1 MPTVRANGIDIAYDD
16 QGSGDTP
23 VVLLHGFPLDKSMWE
38 AQVQALCGEFRVI
51 TPDLRGHGESQ
62 VTPGP
67 YTMELLADDLTGF
80 LDALDIQQVTLGG
93 FSMGGYVAFA
103 FYRKNPERV
112 SCLMLL
118 DTRPQPDSDDAKK
131 GREDMA
137 QLAER
142 EGAGPIAERLT
153 PWLLSPDTVANRQ
166 DVVDTLS
173 AMITRCPVEG
183 IAGDLRGMALRSD
196 SSDLLPNIRRANPAS
211 GRRPRRHHAAGG
223 VSQHGLHN
231 TQRHTGGGLRRG
243 PPVQPGEPGRVQPSP
258 RRFPARIA
266 RSSASRPAVDGCQSQ
281 GMQSTA

>member
-142 EGAGPIAERLT
+142 EGASPIAERLV
-153 PWLLSPDTVANRQ
+153 PRLLSPDTVANRQ

-173 AMITRCPVEG
+173 AMITQCPVEG

-196 SSDLLPNIRRANPAS
+196 SSDLLPNISAPTLLVVGDQDVITPPAESHSMASIIPNSTLVEVSGAGHLSNLENPDEFNQAL
-211 GRRPRRHHAAGG
+211 ADF
-223 VSQHGLHN
+223 
-231 TQRHTGGGLRRG
+231 LRG
-243 PPVQPGEPGRVQPSP
+243 
-258 RRFPARIA
+258 
-266 RSSASRPAVDGCQSQ
+266 
-281 GMQSTA
+281 

>member
-142 EGAGPIAERLT
+142 EGAAPIAERLT
-153 PWLLSPDTVANRQ
+153 PRLLSPDTVANRQ

-173 AMITRCPVEG
+173 AMITQCPVEG

-196 SSDLLPNIRRANPAS
+196 SSDLLPNISAPTLLVVGDQDVITPPAESHSMASIIPNSTLVEVSGAGHLSNLENPDEFNQAL
-211 GRRPRRHHAAGG
+211 ADF
-223 VSQHGLHN
+223 
-231 TQRHTGGGLRRG
+231 LRG
-243 PPVQPGEPGRVQPSP
+243 
-258 RRFPARIA
+258 
-266 RSSASRPAVDGCQSQ
+266 
-281 GMQSTA
+281 

>member
-80 LDALDIQQVTLGG
+80 LDALDIPQVTLGG

-142 EGAGPIAERLT
+142 EGASPIAERLV
-153 PWLLSPDTVANRQ
+153 PRLLSPDTVANRQ

-173 AMITRCPVEG
+173 AMITQCPVEG

-196 SSDLLPNIRRANPAS
+196 SSDLLPNISAPTLLVVGDQDVITPPAESHSMASIIPNSTLVEVSGAGHLSNLENPDEFNQAL
-211 GRRPRRHHAAGG
+211 ADF
-223 VSQHGLHN
+223 
-231 TQRHTGGGLRRG
+231 LRG
-243 PPVQPGEPGRVQPSP
+243 
-258 RRFPARIA
+258 
-266 RSSASRPAVDGCQSQ
+266 
-281 GMQSTA
+281 

>member
-51 TPDLRGHGESQ
+51 APDLRGHGESQ

-80 LDALDIQQVTLGG
+80 LDALDIPQVVLGG

-103 FYRKNPERV
+103 FYRKNPDRV
-112 SCLMLL
+112 SSLMLL

-153 PWLLSPDTVANRQ
+153 PRLLSPDTVANRQ

-196 SSDLLPNIRRANPAS
+196 SSDLLPNIEAPTLIVVGDQDVITPPAESHSMASIIPNATLVEVSGAGHLSNLENPDEFNRAIADF
-211 GRRPRRHHAAGG
+211 
-223 VSQHGLHN
+223 
-231 TQRHTGGGLRRG
+231 LRD
-243 PPVQPGEPGRVQPSP
+243 S
-258 RRFPARIA
+258 
-266 RSSASRPAVDGCQSQ
+266 
-281 GMQSTA
+281 